1 MTHMT
6 VEIYGSFGH
15 LPSKIVK
22 IRNRHPGVKITPF
35 LNLKKGRSKAWQ
47 SAAFDKTDFLF
58 LFSFLKKTIKTKKLF
73 WLDCVAPMHN
83 RWEKTSDLE
92 HLGY

>member
-1 MTHMT
+1 MYMYDVYPLKFGFERGSGTENHGFY
-6 VEIYGSFGH
+6 YGSFGH

-73 WLDCVAPMHN
+73 
-83 RWEKTSDLE
+83 
-92 HLGY
+92 